1 MTETAESNADIGFEE
16 LQGSVAGRE
25 SGYPSVP
32 SPAVFTPRGTPYLQ
46 APGVALIAK
55 PQVEVGNIADFLGG
69 FAPELHFM
77 QYLDDPTV
85 LPDGAQVCKAAGQLC
100 YASFAPKRTMNADA
114 ERYFA
119 NIREHGHG
127 SVLEHANFTFL
138 FYGISR
144 SVTHELVRHRAGVG
158 VSQVSQ
164 RYVSGRVLRFVERP
178 EYRDDPELHGSF
190 EQRIDAAAADYNRI
204 AERLLEMQKS
214 GSGILS
220 AEARTDL
227 RKKVQQA
234 ARSVLPNETEA
245 PLVITAN
252 ARAWRHILEMRA
264 NPHAETEIRALAFR
278 TFLCLRTVDPILF
291 GDYRVAALPDGTYGV
306 ETDTPKV

>member
-1 MTETAESNADIGFEE
+1 MTETAQSGAGDAFEE
-16 LQGSVAGRE
+16 WKGWVAGAE
-25 SGYPSVP
+25 AGYPSVR
-32 SPAVFTPRGTPYLQ
+32 SKAAVTPEGTSYLQ

-55 PQVEVGNIADFLGG
+55 PQVDVGNIGDFLGG
-69 FAPELHFM
+69 FAPELNFM
-77 QYLDDPTV
+77 QYLDDPTP
-85 LPDGAQVCKAAGQLC
+85 LPPGAQVCKAAGQLC
-100 YASFAPKRTMNADA
+100 YASFAPKRTLNADA

-178 EYRDDPELHGSF
+178 EYQDDPELHKAF
-190 EQRIDAAAADYNRI
+190 ERRIDAAAADYNRI
-204 AERLLEMQKS
+204 ADRLLQMQKS
-214 GSGILS
+214 GSEILS
-220 AEARTDL
+220 ADARTDL

-278 TFLCLRTVDPILF
+278 AFLCLRAVDPILF
-291 GDYRVAALPDGTYGV
+291 GDYRVTALTDGTYGV

>member
-1 MTETAESNADIGFEE
+1 MVEVVGNGENEE
-16 LQGSVAGRE
+16 FAKLRELVEAGE
-25 SGYPSVP
+25 SGYPSVL
-32 SPAVFTPRGTPYLQ
+32 STPRATALGTPYLQ
-46 APGVALIAK
+46 SPGVALIAK
-55 PQVEVGNIADFLGG
+55 PQVNVGNIAGFLGG
-69 FAPELHFM
+69 FAPELQFM
-77 QYLDDPTV
+77 QYLDDPTE
-85 LPDGAQVCKAAGQLC
+85 LPPGADLCKAAGQLC
-100 YASFAPKRTMNADA
+100 YASFAPKRTLNADA

-127 SVLEHANFTFL
+127 SVLEHANFTFV
-138 FYGISR
+138 FYGVSR

-158 VSQVSQ
+158 VSQISQ

-178 EYRDDPELHGSF
+178 EYQDDKELHAAF
-190 EQRIDAAAADYNRI
+190 ERRIDAAAAEYSRI
-204 AERLLEMQKS
+204 AERLLELQKS
-214 GSGILS
+214 GSEILS
-220 AEARTDL
+220 ADARTDL

-245 PLVITAN
+245 PLVVTAN

-278 TFLCLRTVDPILF
+278 AYLCLRVVDPILF
-291 GDYRVAALPDGTYGV
+291 GDYRITALPDGTHGV

>member
-1 MTETAESNADIGFEE
+1 MGNEAQSGTNEDFAELREW
-16 LQGSVAGRE
+16 VTGRE
-25 SGYPSVP
+25 TGYPSVF
-32 SPAVFTPRGTPYLQ
+32 SPALATAEGTPYLQ
-46 APGVALIAK
+46 APGVSLLAK
-55 PQVEVGNIADFLGG
+55 PQVNVGNIAGFLGG
-69 FAPELHFM
+69 FAPELNFM
-77 QYLDDPTV
+77 QYLDDPTP
-85 LPDGAQVCKAAGQLC
+85 LPPGADLCKAAGQLC
-100 YASFAPKRTMNADA
+100 YASFAPKRTLNADA

-138 FYGISR
+138 FYGVSR

-158 VSQVSQ
+158 VSQISQ

-178 EYRDDPELHGSF
+178 EYQDDPELHAAF
-190 EQRIDAAAADYNRI
+190 ERRINSAAAEYNRI

-214 GSGILS
+214 GSEILS
-220 AEARTDL
+220 ADARTDL

-245 PLVITAN
+245 PLVVTAN

-278 TFLCLRTVDPILF
+278 AYLCLHAVDPLLF
-291 GDYRVAALPDGTYGV
+291 GDYRITALPDGTYGV
-306 ETDTPKV
+306 ATDTPKV

>member
-1 MTETAESNADIGFEE
+1 MTDTAQQRADATFEE
-16 LQGSVAGRE
+16 LQSWVSGVE
-25 SGYPSVP
+25 TGYPSVA
-32 SPAVFTPRGTPYLQ
+32 SPAAVTPKGTPYLQ

-55 PQVEVGNIADFLGG
+55 PQVSVGNIADFLGG
-69 FAPELHFM
+69 FAPELNFM
-77 QYLDDPTV
+77 QYLDDPTA

-100 YASFAPKRTMNADA
+100 YASFAPKRTLNADA

-178 EYRDDPELHGSF
+178 EYQDDQELHFAF
-190 EQRIDAAAADYNRI
+190 ERRIDNAASDYNRI
-204 AERLLEMQKS
+204 ADRLLEMQKS
-214 GSGILS
+214 GSEILS
-220 AEARTDL
+220 ADARTDL

-278 TFLCLRTVDPILF
+278 AFLCLRTVDPILF
-291 GDYRVAALPDGTYGV
+291 GDYRVTALPDGTYGV
-306 ETDTPKV
+306 QTDTPKV